1 MSSSVNEILNHAVN
15 AQQNNN
21 FIDAEKF
28 YIKALNNDPNNYAA
42 LVNFGVLLKTL
53 NRLNEAKEYFIK
65 AIKIN
70 PKIELGYLNL
80 GNVFFKL
87 NKLEEAEANY
97 KKTIEIKP
105 NYAEAHFNLGII
117 YDNTDRP
124 DQAELSYNEAIK
136 LKPNYSQAY
145 NNLGNLYRKLKR
157 TNDAEINYKKLIEIN
172 PSSAEGYYNLGNL
185 FNDMDQFDD
194 ALVNY
199 TKATELNPDFV
210 YCYNDLGSVYHKL
223 HKLDDAIINY
233 KKAIKLKPDYYEV
246 YYNLGISLFTSNKSE
261 EAYENYKKATE
272 LKSDYFE
279 AYNNLGSVSQS
290 LGKLEEAEK
299 NYKKAIELKP
309 NYAEAHYNLSNI
321 KTYKDED
328 NQFNQMKD
336 LILDKDLNNEQ
347 LYQLNF
353 ALAKAYEDLGNYAE
367 SFINYTKGNKLC
379 KKMIGYNIKE
389 DQNLFKQSEE
399 SYLKIKKYSSR
410 FSDLSDNPN
419 PIFILGMPRS
429 GTSLAEQ
436 IISSHSNVFGAGE
449 LNFIESFGDK
459 LARGINEVN
468 YDNLL
473 DFKNKYVQK
482 LKEININR
490 KHMVTDKMPLN
501 FRYIGLILTVF
512 PNAKIIH
519 SKRDP
524 AAICWGNYRQN
535 FTEKRLIRYC
545 YDLKDIVTYYNLYE
559 NLMNFWIK
567 EFGNKIYN
575 LNYEKLTINQEGE
588 TKKLINYL
596 RLKWEDNCLN
606 PEKNERS
613 VKTASSK
620 QIREKVYK
628 GSSQKWKKFEPFLK
642 GQLDNIV
649 N

>member
-1 MSSSVNEILNHAVN
+1 MSSSVNELLNHAVN

-28 YIKALNNDPNNYAA
+28 YIKALDADPNNYAA

-53 NRLNEAKEYFIK
+53 NRLDEAKVSFVK

-80 GNVFFKL
+80 GNIFFKL
-87 NKLEEAEANY
+87 NKLDEAETNY

-117 YDNTDRP
+117 YDNTDRS

-157 TNDAEINYKKLIEIN
+157 TNEAEINYKKLIEIN
-172 PSSAEGYYNLGNL
+172 SSSAEAYYNLGNL
-185 FNDMDQFDD
+185 YNDMDKFDD

-199 TKATELNPDFV
+199 NKALELNPNFIS
-210 YCYNDLGSVYHKL
+210 CYNDIGSVYHKL

-233 KKAIKLKPDYYEV
+233 KRAIELNPEYTEA
-246 YYNLGISLFTSNKSE
+246 YYNLGISLFTSNKAE
-261 EAYENYKKATE
+261 EAYENYKKTIE
-272 LKSDYFE
+272 LKSDHFE

-336 LILDKDLNNEQ
+336 LTLDKDLNNEQ

-353 ALAKAYEDLGNYAE
+353 ALAKAYEDLGNYE
-367 SFINYTKGNKLC
+367 QSFVNYTIGNKLC
-379 KKMIGYNIKE
+379 KKMIGYNIEE
-389 DQNLFKQSEE
+389 DQKLFKQLEE
-399 SYLKIKKYSSR
+399 SYLKIKKYSSK

-429 GTSLAEQ
+429 GTSLTEQ
-436 IISSHSNVFGAGE
+436 IISNHSNVFGAGE

-459 LARGINEVN
+459 LARGIDETD
-468 YDNLL
+468 YDSLL
-473 DFKNKYVQK
+473 NFKNKYIQR
-482 LKEININR
+482 LKGFTDKNS
-490 KHMVTDKMPLN
+490 MVSDKMPLN

-519 SKRDP
+519 SERDP

-545 YDLKDIVTYYNLYE
+545 YDLKDIVTYYNLYK

-575 LNYEKLTINQEGE
+575 LNYETLTTDQEGE

-596 RLKWEDNCLN
+596 GLQWEDDCLN
-606 PEKNERS
+606 PEKNQRS

-620 QIREKVYK
+620 QVRQKVYK
-628 GSSQKWKKFEPFLK
+628 GSSQKWKKFEPFLEGK
-642 GQLDNIV
+642 LDNII

>member
-1 MSSSVNEILNHAVN
+1 MSSSVNELLNHAVN

-21 FIDAEKF
+21 FIDAEKL
-28 YIKALNNDPNNYAA
+28 YIKVLDLDPNNYAA
-42 LVNFGVLLKTL
+42 LINFGVLLKTL
-53 NRLNEAKEYFIK
+53 NRLDEAKESFVK
-65 AIKIN
+65 AIQIN

-80 GNVFFKL
+80 GNIFFKL
-87 NKLEEAEANY
+87 NKLDEAETNY

-105 NYAEAHFNLGII
+105 NYAQAYFNLGII
-117 YDNTDRP
+117 YDNTDRL

-136 LKPNYSQAY
+136 LKANYSQAY

-157 TNDAEINYKKLIEIN
+157 TNEAEINYKKLIKIN
-172 PSSAEGYYNLGNL
+172 PSSAEAYYNLGNL
-185 FNDMDQFDD
+185 YNDIDKIDD

-199 TKATELNPDFV
+199 IKALELNPNLV
-210 YCYNDLGSVYHKL
+210 SCYNDLGSVYHKL
-223 HKLDDAIINY
+223 NKLDDAIINY
-233 KKAIKLKPDYYEV
+233 KKAIELNPEYSEAYH
-246 YYNLGISLFTSNKSE
+246 NLGISLFTSNKVE

-336 LILDKDLNNEQ
+336 LTLDKDLNNEQ

-353 ALAKAYEDLGNYAE
+353 ALAKAYEDLGNYE
-367 SFINYTKGNKLC
+367 QSFVNYTIGNKLC
-379 KKMIGYNIKE
+379 KKMIGYNIEE
-389 DQNLFKQSEE
+389 DQNFFKQLEE

-410 FSDLSDNPN
+410 FSDLTDNPN

-436 IISSHSNVFGAGE
+436 IISSHSKVFGAGE
-449 LNFIESFGDK
+449 LNFIESYGDK
-459 LARGINEVN
+459 LARGIDEAD
-468 YDNLL
+468 YDSLL
-473 DFKNKYVQK
+473 NFKNKYILR
-482 LKEININR
+482 LKDLTDKNS
-490 KHMVTDKMPLN
+490 MVSDKMPLN

-545 YDLKDIVTYYNLYE
+545 YDLKDIVAYYNLYE

-567 EFGNKIYN
+567 EFGDKIYN
-575 LNYEKLTINQEGE
+575 LNYEKLTIDQVGE
-588 TKKLINYL
+588 TKKLINHIE
-596 RLKWEDNCLN
+596 LKWEDSCLN
-606 PEKNERS
+606 PEKNKRS

-620 QIREKVYK
+620 QIRQKVYK
-628 GSSQKWKKFEPFLK
+628 GSSDKWKKFEPFLDGK
-642 GQLDNIV
+642 FNFV
-649 N
+649 E

>member
-1 MSSSVNEILNHAVN
+1 MLSSVNEILNHAIS

-21 FIDAEKF
+21 FLDAEKL
-28 YIKALNNDPNNYAA
+28 YIKALNADPNNYGA
-42 LVNFGVLLKTL
+42 LINFGVLLKTL
-53 NRLNEAKEYFIK
+53 NRLDEAKKSFVK

-80 GNVFFKL
+80 GNIFFKL
-87 NKLEEAEANY
+87 NKLDEAETNY

-117 YDNTDRP
+117 YDNTDRS

-157 TNDAEINYKKLIEIN
+157 SNESEINYKKLIEIN
-172 PSSAEGYYNLGNL
+172 SSSADGYYNLANL
-185 FNDMDQFDD
+185 YNDLDKFDD
-194 ALVNY
+194 ALLNY
-199 TKATELNPDFV
+199 TKAIELNPNFV
-210 YCYNDLGSVYHKL
+210 LCYNYLGSIYHKL
-223 HKLDDAIINY
+223 NKLDDAISNY
-233 KKAIKLKPDYYEV
+233 KKAIELNPDYSEV
-246 YYNLGISLFTSNKSE
+246 YFNLGISLFASNKAE
-261 EAYENYKKATE
+261 EALENYKKAIE
-272 LKSDYFE
+272 LKPDYFE
-279 AYNNLGSVSQS
+279 AYNNLGSVSQI

-299 NYKKAIELKP
+299 HFKKAIELKP
-309 NYAEAHYNLSNI
+309 NYIEAHFNLSNI

-328 NQFNQMKD
+328 DQFNQMKN
-336 LILDKDLNNEQ
+336 LTLNKDLNKKQ

-353 ALAKAYEDLGNYAE
+353 ALAKAYEDLGNYEE

-379 KKMIGYNIKE
+379 KKVIGYNIEE
-389 DQNLFKQSEE
+389 DQNLFKQLEK
-399 SYLKIKKYSSR
+399 SYLDIKKYSSR

-429 GTSLAEQ
+429 GTTLIEQ

-449 LNFIESFGDK
+449 LDFIESFGDK
-459 LARGINEVN
+459 LVRGIDETN
-468 YDNLL
+468 YDSLL
-473 DFKNKYVQK
+473 IFKNKYIQR
-482 LKEININR
+482 LKEFTDKNS
-490 KHMVTDKMPLN
+490 MVSDKMPLN

-519 SKRDP
+519 SIRDP
-524 AAICWGNYRQN
+524 AATCWGNYQQN

-545 YDLKDIVTYYNLYE
+545 YDLKDIVIYYNLYE

-567 EFGNKIYN
+567 EFGNQIYN
-575 LNYEKLTINQEGE
+575 LNYETLTIDQEGE

-596 RLKWEDNCLN
+596 GLQWEDDCLN
-606 PEKNERS
+606 PEKNQRS

-620 QIREKVYK
+620 QVRQKVYK
-628 GSSQKWKKFEPFLK
+628 GSSQKWKKFEPFLEGK
-642 GQLDNIV
+642 LDNII

>member
-1 MSSSVNEILNHAVN
+1 MSSSVNEILNQAVD

-28 YIKALNNDPNNYAA
+28 YIKALNADPNNYAA
-42 LVNFGVLLKTL
+42 LINFGVLLKSL
-53 NRLNEAKEYFIK
+53 NRIEEAKESFVK

-70 PKIELGYLNL
+70 PNFELGYLNL
-80 GNVFFKL
+80 GNIYFKL
-87 NKLEEAEANY
+87 NKLDEAETNY

-117 YDNTDRP
+117 YDSTDRS

-136 LKPNYSQAY
+136 LKSNYSQAY

-157 TNDAEINYKKLIEIN
+157 TNEAEINYKKLIEIN
-172 PSSAEGYYNLGNL
+172 SSSAEGYYNLANL
-185 FNDMDQFDD
+185 YNDVDKFDD

-199 TKATELNPDFV
+199 TKAVKLNPNFV
-210 YCYNDLGSVYHKL
+210 SCYNELGTVYHKL

-233 KKAIKLKPDYYEV
+233 RKAIELNADYSEAYF
-246 YYNLGISLFTSNKSE
+246 NIGISLYAQNKTE
-261 EAYENYKKATE
+261 QALENYKKA
-272 LKSDYFE
+272 LKIKSDYFE
-279 AYNNLGSVSQS
+279 VYNNLGTVSQS
-290 LGKLEEAEK
+290 LGKIDQAEK

-309 NYAEAHYNLSNI
+309 NFAEAHYNLSNI
-321 KTYKDED
+321 KTFKNEDE
-328 NQFNQMKD
+328 QFNQMKN

-353 ALAKAYEDLGNYAE
+353 ALGKAYEDLENYEE
-367 SFINYTKGNKLC
+367 SFVNYIKGNKLC
-379 KKMIGYNIKE
+379 KKMIGYNIEE
-389 DQNLFKQSEE
+389 DQNLFKQLEE
-399 SYLKIKKYSSR
+399 SYLKIKKNSSK
-410 FSDLSDNPN
+410 FSDLTDNPN

-449 LNFIESFGDK
+449 LNFIESLGDK

-468 YDNLL
+468 YDSLL
-473 DFKNKYVQK
+473 NFKNKYIQR
-482 LKEININR
+482 LKDLAEKNI
-490 KHMVTDKMPLN
+490 MVSDKMPLN

-519 SKRDP
+519 LKRDP

-535 FTEKRLIRYC
+535 FTNKRSIRYC
-545 YDLKDIVTYYNLYE
+545 YDLEDLVTYYNLYE

-567 EFGNKIYN
+567 ELGNKIYN
-575 LNYEKLTINQEGE
+575 LDYEKLTRDQESE
-588 TKKLINYL
+588 TKKLINHLGL
-596 RLKWEDNCLN
+596 RWEDACLT
-606 PEKNERS
+606 PEKNKRI

-620 QIREKVYK
+620 QVRQKVYK
-628 GSSQKWKKFEPFLK
+628 GSSQKWKKFKPFLDGK
-642 GQLDNIV
+642 LDNII

>member
-1 MSSSVNEILNHAVN
+1 MSSSVNELLNYAVN

-28 YIKALNNDPNNYAA
+28 YTKALDADPNNYAA
-42 LVNFGVLLKTL
+42 LINFGVLLKTL
-53 NRLNEAKEYFIK
+53 NRLDEAKVSFVK

-80 GNVFFKL
+80 GNIFFKL
-87 NKLEEAEANY
+87 NKLDEAATNY

-117 YDNTDRP
+117 YDKTDRS

-157 TNDAEINYKKLIEIN
+157 TNEAEINYKKLIEIN
-172 PSSAEGYYNLGNL
+172 SSSADGYYNLGNL
-185 FNDMDQFDD
+185 YNDIDKFDD

-199 TKATELNPDFV
+199 TKALELNPNLDSA
-210 YCYNDLGSVYHKL
+210 YNYLGSVYHKL

-233 KKAIKLKPDYYEV
+233 KKAIELKPDYSEAYF
-246 YYNLGISLFTSNKSE
+246 NLGITLYAQNKTE
-261 EAYENYKKATE
+261 QALENYKKALK
-272 LKSDYFE
+272 LKSDYVE
-279 AYNNLGSVSQS
+279 VYNNLGTISQS
-290 LGKLEEAEK
+290 LGEIDQAEK

-309 NYAEAHYNLSNI
+309 NFAEAHYNLSNI
-321 KTYKDED
+321 KTYKDKD

-336 LILDKDLNNEQ
+336 LSLDKDLNNEQ

-353 ALAKAYEDLGNYAE
+353 ALAKAYEDLGNYE
-367 SFINYTKGNKLC
+367 QSFVNYTKGNKLC
-379 KKMIGYNIKE
+379 KKMIGYNIEE
-389 DQNLFKQSEE
+389 DQNLFKQLEE
-399 SYLKIKKYSSR
+399 SYLKIKKNSSK

-436 IISSHSNVFGAGE
+436 IISSHSSVFGAGE

-468 YDNLL
+468 YDSLL
-473 DFKNKYVQK
+473 NFKNKYIQR
-482 LKEININR
+482 LKDLAKKNI
-490 KHMVTDKMPLN
+490 MVSDKMPLN

-519 SKRDP
+519 LKRNP

-535 FTEKRLIRYC
+535 FTNKRLIRYC
-545 YDLKDIVTYYNLYE
+545 YDLEDLVTFYNLYE
-559 NLMNFWIK
+559 NLMNFWMK
-567 EFGNKIYN
+567 ELGNKIYN
-575 LNYEKLTINQEGE
+575 LDYEKLTRDQENE
-588 TKKLINYL
+588 TKKLINHL
-596 RLKWEDNCLN
+596 GLKWEDACLT
-606 PEKNERS
+606 PEKNKRI

-620 QIREKVYK
+620 QVRQKIYK

-642 GQLDNIV
+642 GKLDNII